1 MAGAETISLSK
12 AEYEALVQRNADLED
27 VVAAIAAD
35 RSGARIPHDVAL
47 AIADGASPI
56 TAFKAHVGLT
66 LRELAMRA
74 AISPGYLSE
83 IERGVK
89 PGSAA
94 VLARI
99 AHELETTIDAL
110 IIDREREPD

>member
-1 MAGAETISLSK
+1 MASAETISLTK

-35 RSGARIPHDVAL
+35 RSGTRIPHNVAL
-47 AIADGASPI
+47 AIANGASPI
-56 TAFKAHVGLT
+56 TAFRTHAGLT
-66 LRELAMRA
+66 LRELATRA

-110 IIDREREPD
+110 LVDKGGDRG